1 MTSPTSPDAA
11 PDSVDYAPFAH
22 LTAPNTVLYRAV
34 MRTFLAAKERF
45 AVHLRP
51 EGQRRPVA
59 PQWPGE
65 PTSVE
70 PVPAP
75 EVAVQAV
82 EPAATPRDQVVS
94 VVDLEEE
101 FQKPRPEVEFV
112 AFDPE

>member
-1 MTSPTSPDAA
+1 MKAIVIGPVGVIALG
-11 PDSVDYAPFAH
+11 V
-22 LTAPNTVLYRAV
+22 AV
-34 MRTFLAAKERF
+34 
-45 AVHLRP
+45 
-51 EGQRRPVA
+51 VA
-59 PQWPGE
+59 FWPAE
-65 PTSVE
+65 PKSVE

-94 VVDLEEE
+94 VVDLEQE